1 MRKLHLL
8 IGLGLGIAI
17 VILAILVCL
26 TLTSL
31 VSKQQEERVSSNEGT
46 YSFNS
51 QTILQSLAQG
61 NMNVFA
67 LQMATPSPSPTNL
80 SGIQWR
86 QTDYISLANAFN
98 QFTQKGTL
106 DAWSMKRLSSG
117 LDCKYAP
124 LGPQDM
130 TFNLFKTVHVSQG
143 DSRLERNLYLQP
155 QQNLISW
162 DEEEYHPYL
171 EGQLSFDL
179 VQIKIPAEK
188 ALQIAEMEGGKKAR
202 LTVNNICQIVLSIT
216 AGSENDNWRI
226 SYLGY
231 HGDSLFEIAIDKQ
244 TGEYKIIY
252 SK

>member
-98 QFTQKGTL
+98 
-106 DAWSMKRLSSG
+106 
-117 LDCKYAP
+117 
-124 LGPQDM
+124 
-130 TFNLFKTVHVSQG
+130 
-143 DSRLERNLYLQP
+143 
-155 QQNLISW
+155 
-162 DEEEYHPYL
+162 
-171 EGQLSFDL
+171 
-179 VQIKIPAEK
+179 
-188 ALQIAEMEGGKKAR
+188 
-202 LTVNNICQIVLSIT
+202 
-216 AGSENDNWRI
+216 
-226 SYLGY
+226 
-231 HGDSLFEIAIDKQ
+231 
-244 TGEYKIIY
+244 
-252 SK
+252 